1 MRIAGICLLAVLAL
15 TVGGMDRELR
25 KIRDRNNAGS
35 IQTVSDSR
43 VRRTLNQQR
52 ADGSWPGIDYR
63 HQGRGSWHPAKHLAR
78 LRLLAAGYAAPESEF
93 HRDGEVLAAVL
104 RGLDFW
110 AERDPQSPNWWY
122 SEIGTPR
129 QLLDTLLL
137 LGDDLPPE
145 YPEKFRA
152 ILDRSRPGM
161 TGQNKVWLAGIHLL
175 KGVLCQR
182 PELVREGR
190 EQILSEL
197 RLAASGR
204 EGIQSDWSFHQ
215 HGAQLQFGNYGLAYF
230 TEMVRWLSVL
240 SESVYAF
247 PPDRTVVLQNY
258 YRNGLRWVLFDRQ
271 MDFSACGR
279 QNTERLPFQKYRTCV
294 KTAVQLRRVT
304 GEGALSEEAE
314 FRFSGCRYFY
324 DSDFLVFRTPEFYCS
339 VKMSSRR
346 IRGSETVNSEN
357 LLGRLTGHGA
367 TMLMSRRGELEE
379 IGALW
384 DWRKIPGVTAVQDDS
399 SLFCR
404 NPGWD
409 NREEWVGG
417 LSDGE
422 VGFCAMEFDNGEL
435 TAKKSYFFPG
445 SGMVCV
451 GSGIRS
457 RVDAPVITAVAQQ
470 RASGELKRDPHSG
483 TVSNGSFS
491 WKILSAPGAE
501 IRTGIHDVTG
511 NWKRVTAALS
521 AAPVRGKIF
530 YLYLDHGRRPRNG
543 GYAYAVTPLGKPWEP
558 VRLKTS
564 SDSIHAI
571 ACRGMVMATFYR
583 PGWAEFPDG
592 TRLTAEQPC
601 LLMVRG
607 GRLYAAD
614 PGRKLEAL
622 TVRRNSRS
630 YRIPLPRN
638 RFAGST
644 VSLSLPA
651 GTD

>member
-1 MRIAGICLLAVLAL
+1 MKPLDYVLLAVLAL

-78 LRLLAAGYAAPESEF
+78 LRLLAAAYAAPESKFLRNREL
-93 HRDGEVLAAVL
+93 LAAVL

-175 KGVLCQR
+175 KGVLYQR

-294 KTAVQLRRVT
+294 KTAVQLRQVT
-304 GEGALSEEAE
+304 GEGALSEEEE

-346 IRGSETVNSEN
+346 IRGSETVNAEN
-357 LLGRLTGHGA
+357 QLGRLTGHGA
-367 TMLMSRRGELEE
+367 TMLMSRRRELEE

-457 RVDAPVITAVAQQ
+457 RIDAPVVTAAAQF
-470 RASGELKRDPHSG
+470 RALGELKRDPCSG
-483 TVSNGSFS
+483 TVANGGFS
-491 WKILSAPGAE
+491 WRILSAPGAE

-530 YLYLDHGRRPRNG
+530 FLYLDHGRRPANG
-543 GYAYAVTPLGKPWEP
+543 RYAYAVTPVGRSCDAVL
-558 VRLKTS
+558 LKTS
-564 SDSIHAI
+564 SGSIHAI
-571 ACRGMVMATFYR
+571 ACCGAVMAAFFR

-607 GRLYAAD
+607 DRLYAAD

-630 YRIPLPRN
+630 YRIPLPRS

>member
-1 MRIAGICLLAVLAL
+1 
-15 TVGGMDRELR
+15 
-25 KIRDRNNAGS
+25 
-35 IQTVSDSR
+35 
-43 VRRTLNQQR
+43 
-52 ADGSWPGIDYR
+52 
-63 HQGRGSWHPAKHLAR
+63 
-78 LRLLAAGYAAPESEF
+78 
-93 HRDGEVLAAVL
+93 
-104 RGLDFW
+104 
-110 AERDPQSPNWWY
+110 
-122 SEIGTPR
+122 
-129 QLLDTLLL
+129 
-137 LGDDLPPE
+137 
-145 YPEKFRA
+145 
-152 ILDRSRPGM
+152 
-161 TGQNKVWLAGIHLL
+161 
-175 KGVLCQR
+175 
-182 PELVREGR
+182 
-190 EQILSEL
+190 
-197 RLAASGR
+197 
-204 EGIQSDWSFHQ
+204 
-215 HGAQLQFGNYGLAYF
+215 
-230 TEMVRWLSVL
+230 MVRWLSVL

-294 KTAVQLRRVT
+294 KTAVQLRQVT

-457 RVDAPVITAVAQQ
+457 RIDAPVVTAAAQF
-470 RASGELKRDPHSG
+470 RALGELKRDPCSG
-483 TVSNGSFS
+483 TVANGGFS
-491 WKILSAPGAE
+491 WRILSAPGAE
-501 IRTGIHDVTG
+501 IRTGIRDVTG

-571 ACRGMVMATFYR
+571 ACRGVVMATFYR

-651 GTD
+651 ETD

>member
-78 LRLLAAGYAAPESEF
+78 LRLLAAGYAAPGSEF
-93 HRDGEVLAAVL
+93 FRNRELLAAVL

-175 KGVLCQR
+175 KGVLYQR

-197 RLAASGR
+197 RLAAPGR
-204 EGIQSDWSFHQ
+204 EGIQADWSFHQ

-271 MDFSACGR
+271 LDFSACGR

-294 KTAVQLRRVT
+294 KTAVQLRQVT
-304 GEGALSEEAE
+304 REGALSEEEE

-435 TAKKSYFFPG
+435 TAKKKLLFSRQRHGVRRQRHSQPDRCAGGHRGGSAAGVGGVETRSAFRNGFQRQFFLEDSLCAGGGNPDRNPRCHRELETGDRRSLRRTG
-445 SGMVCV
+445 SRENLF
-451 GSGIRS
+451 SFPRS
-457 RVDAPVITAVAQQ
+457 RP
-470 RASGELKRDPHSG
+470 ASGERPLRLCRHSSRAFLRCGSVENQLRLHSRDRMPRRGHG
-483 TVSNGSFS
+483 D
-491 WKILSAPGAE
+491 ILSAGLGGVSRRHPADG
-501 IRTGIHDVTG
+501 RT
-511 NWKRVTAALS
+511 ALS
-521 AAPVRGKIF
+521 AAGA
-530 YLYLDHGRRPRNG
+530 RRP
-543 GYAYAVTPLGKPWEP
+543 AV
-558 VRLKTS
+558 
-564 SDSIHAI
+564 
-571 ACRGMVMATFYR
+571 CRR
-583 PGWAEFPDG
+583 PGAE
-592 TRLTAEQPC
+592 A
-601 LLMVRG
+601 
-607 GRLYAAD
+607 
-614 PGRKLEAL
+614 
-622 TVRRNSRS
+622 
-630 YRIPLPRN
+630 
-638 RFAGST
+638 
-644 VSLSLPA
+644 
-651 GTD
+651 

>member
-1 MRIAGICLLAVLAL
+1 
-15 TVGGMDRELR
+15 
-25 KIRDRNNAGS
+25 
-35 IQTVSDSR
+35 
-43 VRRTLNQQR
+43 
-52 ADGSWPGIDYR
+52 
-63 HQGRGSWHPAKHLAR
+63 
-78 LRLLAAGYAAPESEF
+78 
-93 HRDGEVLAAVL
+93 
-104 RGLDFW
+104 
-110 AERDPQSPNWWY
+110 
-122 SEIGTPR
+122 
-129 QLLDTLLL
+129 
-137 LGDDLPPE
+137 
-145 YPEKFRA
+145 
-152 ILDRSRPGM
+152 M

-175 KGVLCQR
+175 KGVLYQR

-314 FRFSGCRYFY
+314 FRFSGYRYFY

-457 RVDAPVITAVAQQ
+457 RIDAPVVTAAAQF
-470 RASGELKRDPHSG
+470 RALGELKRDPCSG
-483 TVSNGSFS
+483 TVANGGFS
-491 WKILSAPGAE
+491 WRILSAPGAE
-501 IRTGIHDVTG
+501 IRTGIRDVTG

-530 YLYLDHGRRPRNG
+530 YLYLDHGRRPANG
-543 GYAYAVTPLGKPWEP
+543 RYAYAVTPVGRSCDAVL
-558 VRLKTS
+558 LKTS
-564 SDSIHAI
+564 SGSIHAI
-571 ACRGMVMATFYR
+571 ACCGAVMAAFFR

-607 GRLYAAD
+607 DRLYAAD

-622 TVRRNSRS
+622 KVRCNARS
-630 YRIPLPRN
+630 YRIPLPQGRL
-638 RFAGST
+638 AGST
-644 VSLSLPA
+644 VSLPLSSK
-651 GTD
+651 TN

>member
-1 MRIAGICLLAVLAL
+1 MKIFASCVLAVLAL
-15 TVGGMDRELR
+15 SVWSMDPELL
-25 KIRDRNNAGS
+25 KIRDRNNAGA
-35 IQTVSDSR
+35 IQSVNDSR
-43 VRRTLNQQR
+43 VDRVWKQQR
-52 ADGSWPGIDYR
+52 SDGSWPGIDYR
-63 HQGRGSWHPAKHLAR
+63 HQGWGAWYPTRHLSN
-78 LRLLAAGYAAPESEF
+78 LCLCAAAYAAPESKFFRNREL
-93 HRDGEVLAAVL
+93 LAAVL

-110 AERDPQSPNWWY
+110 AVRDPQSPNWWH
-122 SEIGTPR
+122 SKIGTPQ
-129 QLLDTLLL
+129 QLLGTMLL

-175 KGVLCQR
+175 KGVLYQR

-258 YRNGLRWVLFDRQ
+258 YQNGLRWVLFDRQ

-294 KTAVQLRRVT
+294 KTAVQLRQVT
-304 GEGALSEEAE
+304 GEGALSEEEE

-422 VGFCAMEFDNGEL
+422 VGFCAIEFDNGEL

-457 RVDAPVITAVAQQ
+457 RIDAPVVTAAAQF
-470 RASGELKRDPHSG
+470 RALGELKRDPCSG
-483 TVSNGSFS
+483 TVANGGFS
-491 WKILSAPGAE
+491 WRILSAPGAE
-501 IRTGIHDVTG
+501 IRTGIRDVTG

-571 ACRGMVMATFYR
+571 ACRGVVMATFYR

>member
-78 LRLLAAGYAAPESEF
+78 LRLLAAAYAAPESKFFRNREL
-93 HRDGEVLAAVL
+93 LAAVL

-175 KGVLCQR
+175 KGVLYQR

-294 KTAVQLRRVT
+294 KTAVQLRQVT
-304 GEGALSEEAE
+304 GEGALSEEEE

-346 IRGSETVNSEN
+346 IRGSETVNAEN
-357 LLGRLTGHGA
+357 QLGRLTGHGA
-367 TMLMSRRGELEE
+367 TMLMSRRRELEE

-457 RVDAPVITAVAQQ
+457 RIDAPVVTAAAQF
-470 RASGELKRDPHSG
+470 RALGELKRDPCSG
-483 TVSNGSFS
+483 TVANGGFS
-491 WKILSAPGAE
+491 WRILSAPGAE

-530 YLYLDHGRRPRNG
+530 FLYLDHGRRPANG
-543 GYAYAVTPLGKPWEP
+543 RYAYAVTPVGRSCDAVL
-558 VRLKTS
+558 LKTS
-564 SDSIHAI
+564 SGSIHAI
-571 ACRGMVMATFYR
+571 ACCGAVMAAF
-583 PGWAEFPDG
+583 F
-592 TRLTAEQPC
+592 
-601 LLMVRG
+601 
-607 GRLYAAD
+607 
-614 PGRKLEAL
+614 
-622 TVRRNSRS
+622 
-630 YRIPLPRN
+630 
-638 RFAGST
+638 
-644 VSLSLPA
+644 PA
-651 GTD
+651 GLGGVSRRYPADGRTALSADGARRPAVCRRSGAET

>member
-78 LRLLAAGYAAPESEF
+78 LRLLAAAYAAPESKFFRNREL
-93 HRDGEVLAAVL
+93 LAAVL

-175 KGVLCQR
+175 KGVLYQR

-294 KTAVQLRRVT
+294 KTAVQLRQVT
-304 GEGALSEEAE
+304 GEGALSEEEE

-346 IRGSETVNSEN
+346 IRGSETVNAEN
-357 LLGRLTGHGA
+357 QLGRLTGHGA
-367 TMLMSRRGELEE
+367 TMLMSRRRELEE

-457 RVDAPVITAVAQQ
+457 RIDAPVVTAAAQF
-470 RASGELKRDPHSG
+470 RALGELKRDPCSG
-483 TVSNGSFS
+483 TVANGGFS
-491 WKILSAPGAE
+491 WRILSAPGAE

-530 YLYLDHGRRPRNG
+530 FLYLDHGRRPANG
-543 GYAYAVTPLGKPWEP
+543 RYAYAVTPVGRSCDAVL
-558 VRLKTS
+558 LKTS
-564 SDSIHAI
+564 SGSIHAI
-571 ACRGMVMATFYR
+571 ACCGAVMAAF
-583 PGWAEFPDG
+583 
-592 TRLTAEQPC
+592 
-601 LLMVRG
+601 
-607 GRLYAAD
+607 
-614 PGRKLEAL
+614 
-622 TVRRNSRS
+622 
-630 YRIPLPRN
+630 
-638 RFAGST
+638 
-644 VSLSLPA
+644 LPA
-651 GTD
+651 GLGGVSRRYPADGRTALSADGARRPAVCRRSGAET

>member
-78 LRLLAAGYAAPESEF
+78 LRLLAAGYAAPESKFFRNREL
-93 HRDGEVLAAVL
+93 LAAVL

-175 KGVLCQR
+175 KGVLYQR

-240 SESVYAF
+240 SRSAYAF
-247 PPDRTVVLQNY
+247 PPDRVEVLQNY

-294 KTAVQLRRVT
+294 KTAVQLRQVT
-304 GEGALSEEAE
+304 GEGALSEEEE

-324 DSDFLVFRTPEFYCS
+324 DSDFLVFRTPEFYAS

-367 TMLMSRRGELEE
+367 TMLMSRRGELEA

-384 DWRKIPGVTAVQDDS
+384 DWRKIPGVTAVQNDS
-399 SLFCR
+399 SLLCR
-404 NPGWD
+404 NPGWS
-409 NREEWVGG
+409 NRKEWVGG
-417 LSDGE
+417 LADGKA
-422 VGFCAMEFDNGEL
+422 GFCTMEFDNGEL
-435 TAKKSYFFPG
+435 AARKSYFFPG
-445 SGMVCV
+445 CGMVCI

-501 IRTGIHDVTG
+501 IRTGIRDVTG

-530 YLYLDHGRRPRNG
+530 YLYLDHGRRPENG
-543 GYAYAVTPLGKPWEP
+543 RYAYAVTPVGRSCDAVL
-558 VRLKTS
+558 LKTS

-571 ACRGMVMATFYR
+571 ACDGVVMAAFYR

-592 TRLTAEQPC
+592 TRLMAEQPC

-607 GRLYAAD
+607 GRLHAAD
-614 PGRKLEAL
+614 PGRKLEVL
-622 TVRRNSRS
+622 SVRRNSRS

>member
-78 LRLLAAGYAAPESEF
+78 LRLLAAGYAAPESKFFRNREL
-93 HRDGEVLAAVL
+93 LAAVL

-175 KGVLCQR
+175 KGVLYQR

-240 SESVYAF
+240 SRSAYAF
-247 PPDRTVVLQNY
+247 PPDRVEVLQNY

-279 QNTERLPFQKYRTCV
+279 QHAARFPFQKYRECV
-294 KTAVQLRRVT
+294 DAAARLRRGI
-304 GEGALSEEAE
+304 GEENPAEKEE
-314 FRFSGCRYFY
+314 FGFSGCRYFY

-346 IRGSETVNSEN
+346 IRGSETVNAEN
-357 LLGRLTGHGA
+357 QLGRLTGHGA
-367 TMLMSRRGELEE
+367 TMLMSRRRELEE

-457 RVDAPVITAVAQQ
+457 RIDAPVVTAAAQF
-470 RASGELKRDPHSG
+470 RALGELKRDPCSG
-483 TVSNGSFS
+483 TVANGGFS
-491 WKILSAPGAE
+491 WRILSAPGAE

-530 YLYLDHGRRPRNG
+530 FLYLDHGRRPANG
-543 GYAYAVTPLGKPWEP
+543 RYAYAVTPVGRSCDAVL
-558 VRLKTS
+558 LKTS
-564 SDSIHAI
+564 SGSIHAI
-571 ACRGMVMATFYR
+571 ACCGAVMAAFFR

-607 GRLYAAD
+607 DRLYAAD

-622 TVRRNSRS
+622 KVRCNARS
-630 YRIPLPRN
+630 YRIPLPQGRL
-638 RFAGST
+638 AGST
-644 VSLSLPA
+644 VSLPLSSK
-651 GTD
+651 TN

>member
-78 LRLLAAGYAAPESEF
+78 LRLLAAGYAAPESKFFRNREL
-93 HRDGEVLAAVL
+93 LAAVL

-152 ILDRSRPGM
+152 ILDRSRPVM

-175 KGVLCQR
+175 KGVLYQR
-182 PELVREGR
+182 PELVRKGR

-294 KTAVQLRRVT
+294 KTAVQLRQVT
-304 GEGALSEEAE
+304 GEGALSEEEE

-457 RVDAPVITAVAQQ
+457 RIDAPVVTAAAQF
-470 RASGELKRDPHSG
+470 RALGELKRDPCSG
-483 TVSNGSFS
+483 TVANGGFS
-491 WKILSAPGAE
+491 WRILSAPGAE
-501 IRTGIHDVTG
+501 IRTGIRDVTG

-530 YLYLDHGRRPRNG
+530 YLYLDHGRHSARQAMGTGPIENQLRLHSRDRMPRRGHGDILSAGLGGVSRRHPADGRTALSAAGARRP
-543 GYAYAVTPLGKPWEP
+543 AV
-558 VRLKTS
+558 
-564 SDSIHAI
+564 
-571 ACRGMVMATFYR
+571 CRR
-583 PGWAEFPDG
+583 PGAE
-592 TRLTAEQPC
+592 A
-601 LLMVRG
+601 
-607 GRLYAAD
+607 
-614 PGRKLEAL
+614 
-622 TVRRNSRS
+622 
-630 YRIPLPRN
+630 
-638 RFAGST
+638 
-644 VSLSLPA
+644 
-651 GTD
+651 

>member
-78 LRLLAAGYAAPESEF
+78 LRLLAAAYAAPESKFFRNREL
-93 HRDGEVLAAVL
+93 LAAVL

-175 KGVLCQR
+175 KGVLYQR

-294 KTAVQLRRVT
+294 KTAVQLRQVT

-457 RVDAPVITAVAQQ
+457 RIDAPVVTAAAQF
-470 RASGELKRDPHSG
+470 RALGELKRDPCSG
-483 TVSNGSFS
+483 TVANGGFS
-491 WKILSAPGAE
+491 WRILSAPGAE
-501 IRTGIHDVTG
+501 IRTGIRDVTG

-571 ACRGMVMATFYR
+571 ACRGVVMATFYR

-607 GRLYAAD
+607 GRLYAAA

>member
-1 MRIAGICLLAVLAL
+1 MKIFASCVLAVLAL
-15 TVGGMDRELR
+15 SVWSMDPELL
-25 KIRDRNNAGS
+25 KIRDRNNAGA
-35 IQTVSDSR
+35 IQSVNDSQVSR
-43 VRRTLNQQR
+43 ELKQQR
-52 ADGSWPGIDYR
+52 GDGSWPGIDYR
-63 HQGRGSWHPAKHLAR
+63 HQGRGAWSPRKHLSR
-78 LRLLAAGYAAPESEF
+78 LRLLAAAYAAPESKFFRNRE
-93 HRDGEVLAAVL
+93 LLTAVL

-110 AERDPQSPNWWY
+110 AAQDPQSPNWWH
-122 SEIGTPR
+122 SEIGTPQ
-129 QLLDTLLL
+129 QLLGVMLL

-145 YPEKFRA
+145 YPEKFRGT
-152 ILDRSRPGM
+152 LDRSRPGM

-175 KGVLCQR
+175 KGVLYQR

-190 EQILSEL
+190 KQILSEL
-197 RLAASGR
+197 RLAAPGR

-230 TEMVRWLSVL
+230 TEMVHWLSVL
-240 SESVYAF
+240 SGSAYAF
-247 PPDRTVVLQNY
+247 PPDRAAVLQNY

-294 KTAVQLRRVT
+294 KTAVQLRQVT
-304 GEGALSEEAE
+304 GEGALSEEEE
-314 FRFSGCRYFY
+314 FCFSGCLYFY
-324 DSDFLVFRTPEFYCS
+324 DSDFLVFRTPEFYAS

-384 DWRKIPGVTAVQDDS
+384 DWRKIPGVTAVQNDS
-399 SLFCR
+399 SLLCR
-404 NPGWD
+404 NPGWS
-409 NREEWVGG
+409 NRKEWVGG
-417 LSDGE
+417 LSDGKA
-422 VGFCAMEFDNGEL
+422 GFCTMEFDNGEL
-435 TAKKSYFFPG
+435 AARKSYFFPG
-445 SGMVCV
+445 NGMVCI
-451 GSGIRS
+451 GSGIHS

-470 RASGELKRDPHSG
+470 RASGALKRDPHSG

-501 IRTGIHDVTG
+501 IRTGIRDATG

-521 AAPVRGKIF
+521 AVPVRGKIF
-530 YLYLDHGRRPRNG
+530 FLYLDHGRRPENG
-543 GYAYAVTPLGKPWEP
+543 RYAYAVTPVGRSCDAVL
-558 VRLKTS
+558 LKTS
-564 SDSIHAI
+564 SGSIHAI
-571 ACRGMVMATFYR
+571 ACDGVVMAAFFR

-607 GRLYAAD
+607 DRLYAAD
-614 PGRKLEAL
+614 PGRKLEVL
-622 TVRRNSRS
+622 KVRCNARS
-630 YRIPLPRN
+630 YRIPLPQGRL
-638 RFAGST
+638 AGST
-644 VSLSLPA
+644 VSLPLSSK
-651 GTD
+651 TN

>member
-1 MRIAGICLLAVLAL
+1 MKVFASCILAVLAL
-15 TVGGMDRELR
+15 SVWSMDPELL
-25 KIRDRNNAGS
+25 KIRDRNNVEA
-35 IQTVSDSR
+35 IQSVNDSR
-43 VRRTLNQQR
+43 VSREWKQQR
-52 ADGSWPGIDYR
+52 SDGSWPGIDYR
-63 HQGRGSWHPAKHLAR
+63 HQGRGTWVPLAHLAR
-78 LRLLAAGYAAPESEF
+78 LRLLAAAYAAPESKF
-93 HRDGEVLAAVL
+93 FRNRALLAAVL

-110 AERDPQSPNWWY
+110 AAQDPQSPNWWY

-129 QLLDTLLL
+129 QLLNIMLL

-145 YPEKFRA
+145 YPEKFRV

-175 KGVLCQR
+175 KGVLYQR

-197 RLAASGR
+197 RLAAPGR

-240 SESVYAF
+240 AGSVYAF
-247 PPDRTVVLQNY
+247 PPDRAAVLQNY

-279 QNTERLPFQKYRTCV
+279 QHTGRFPFLKYRECV
-294 KTAVQLRRVT
+294 DAAARLRQVT
-304 GEGALSEEAE
+304 GEGALSEEEE

-324 DSDFLVFRTPEFYCS
+324 DSDFLVFRTPEFYAS

-384 DWRKIPGVTAVQDDS
+384 DWRKIPGVTAVQNNS
-399 SLFCR
+399 SLLCR
-404 NPGWD
+404 NPGWS
-409 NREEWVGG
+409 NRKEWVGG
-417 LSDGE
+417 LADGKA
-422 VGFCAMEFDNGEL
+422 GFCTMEFDNGEL
-435 TAKKSYFFPG
+435 AARKSYFFPG
-445 SGMVCV
+445 CGMVCI

-483 TVSNGSFS
+483 TVSNGRFS

-530 YLYLDHGRRPRNG
+530 FLYLDHGRRPANG
-543 GYAYAVTPLGKPWEP
+543 RYAYAVTPVGRSCDAVL
-558 VRLKTS
+558 LKTS

-571 ACRGMVMATFYR
+571 VCRGVVMATFYR

-630 YRIPLPRN
+630 YRISLPQGRL
-638 RFAGST
+638 AGST
-644 VSLSLPA
+644 VSLPLSSKPN
-651 GTD
+651 

>member
-1 MRIAGICLLAVLAL
+1 MKIFASCVLAVLAL
-15 TVGGMDRELR
+15 SVWSMDPELL
-25 KIRDRNNAGS
+25 KIRDRNNAGA
-35 IQTVSDSR
+35 IQSVNDSR
-43 VRRTLNQQR
+43 VDRVWKQQR
-52 ADGSWPGIDYR
+52 SDGSWPGIDYR
-63 HQGRGSWHPAKHLAR
+63 HQGWGAWYPTRHLSN
-78 LRLLAAGYAAPESEF
+78 LCLCAAAYAAPESKFFRNREL
-93 HRDGEVLAAVL
+93 LAAVL

-110 AERDPQSPNWWY
+110 AVRDPQSPNWWH
-122 SEIGTPR
+122 SKIGTPQ
-129 QLLDTLLL
+129 QLLGTMLL

-175 KGVLCQR
+175 KGVLYQR

-294 KTAVQLRRVT
+294 KTAVQLRQVT

-435 TAKKSYFFPG
+435 TAKKKLLFSRQRHGVRRQRHSQPDRCAGGHRGGPVPG
-445 SGMVCV
+445 V
-451 GSGIRS
+451 GGTETRSVLRNGCQRWFLLENSLCAGGGNSDRNPRRHRQLETGDCGTLRRAGSRENLLSLPRS
-457 RVDAPVITAVAQQ
+457 RPSSAERRLRLCRHSARQAMGTGPIENQL
-470 RASGELKRDPHSG
+470 RLHSRDRMPRRGHG
-483 TVSNGSFS
+483 D
-491 WKILSAPGAE
+491 ILSAGLGGVSRRHPADG
-501 IRTGIHDVTG
+501 RT
-511 NWKRVTAALS
+511 ALS
-521 AAPVRGKIF
+521 AAGA
-530 YLYLDHGRRPRNG
+530 RRP
-543 GYAYAVTPLGKPWEP
+543 AV
-558 VRLKTS
+558 
-564 SDSIHAI
+564 
-571 ACRGMVMATFYR
+571 CRR
-583 PGWAEFPDG
+583 PGAE
-592 TRLTAEQPC
+592 A
-601 LLMVRG
+601 
-607 GRLYAAD
+607 
-614 PGRKLEAL
+614 
-622 TVRRNSRS
+622 
-630 YRIPLPRN
+630 
-638 RFAGST
+638 
-644 VSLSLPA
+644 
-651 GTD
+651 